1 MSQSSGAPYLSANTW
16 EEHHLIGCRFAS
28 CVTGRGCLDILS
40 RELEFRVT
48 GAGLD

>member
-16 EEHHLIGCRFAS
+16 EEHHLIGCRLAS